1 MVKLLIDGDILAY
14 KASSSVQ
21 KDIDWGD
28 GLWTCHA
35 YLEDAIEQFKNLLD
49 GILFA
54 IKETT
59 LEDYSISD
67 MMFFFS
73 DEDNFRKHYLPAYKS
88 NRKNIRKPTCYK
100 ALVEWVY
107 NNHEYTVVKPIKYL
121 EADDVIGI
129 YATTYKDTIIVSMD
143 KDFKTIPSKFFDFGR
158 GEFKDITEDE
168 SKYWL
173 MYQTLIGDTTDGY
186 KGCPTYG
193 PVKAKKLL
201 DATPVESYWDA
212 VVKAYEKQGL
222 TEDDAILQC
231 TMARILHKEDFLRF
245 TEGELPPLFNPS
257 KAYS

>member
-1 MVKLLIDGDILAY
+1 MAKLLIDGDILAY

-28 GLWTCHA
+28 GLFTCHA
-35 YLEDAIEQFKNLLD
+35 YLDDAIEQFRSLLD
-49 GILFA
+49 NILFTL
-54 IKETT
+54 KENTMN
-59 LEDYSISD
+59 DYSISD
-67 MMFFFS
+67 MVFFFS
-73 DEDNFRKHYLPAYKS
+73 DVDNFRKHYLPEYKS
-88 NRKNIRKPTCYK
+88 NRRNIRKPTCYK

-107 NNHEYTVVKPIKYL
+107 NNHEYTAVKPIKYL

-129 YATTYKDTIIVSMD
+129 YATTYPDTIIVSMD

-158 GEFKDITEDE
+158 GEFKVITEDE

-173 MYQTLIGDTTDGY
+173 MYQTLIGDSTDGY

-201 DATPVESYWDA
+201 DSTPVKSYWNA

-222 TEDDAILQC
+222 TVDDAILQC
-231 TMARILHKEDFLRF
+231 TMARILHKEDLNRF
-245 TEGELPPLFNPS
+245 TEGEIPPKFDPA
-257 KAYS
+257 KVYT